1 MEPEIDCV
9 DIDPEETSEW
19 LDAMQA
25 VLAHEGL
32 PRTHYLLDRLIDQDR
47 DRSGGYATAGVT
59 PYVNTIGLPA
69 QAPFPGDTRIEARL
83 DAYPV
88 SYTHLD
94 VYKRQGRTPS
104 TSCGAGPGLPA

>member
-32 PRTHYLLDRLIDQDR
+32 PRTHYLLDRLIC
-47 DRSGGYATAGVT
+47 
-59 PYVNTIGLPA
+59 L
-69 QAPFPGDTRIEARL
+69 L
-83 DAYPV
+83 
-88 SYTHLD
+88 YTSRC
-94 VYKRQGRTPS
+94 V
-104 TSCGAGPGLPA
+104 